1 MTDLI
6 FQDPKGVA
14 MAITIIGKNHLR
26 FRTTERGMVTQTPFE
41 GLTFNVSGIIKEFP
55 DLAGQPIKDIK
66 IQGVQRFKAH
76 IEKMKSHKE
85 IEEYLVSD
93 LAKHGYKYLGKR
105 RAGFRFEKNKN
116 VN

>member
-6 FQDPKGVA
+6 FQDPKGIA

-26 FRTTERGMVTQTPFE
+26 FTITERGMVKQTPIE
-41 GLTFNVSGIIKEFP
+41 GLNFNISGIIKEFP
-55 DLAGQPIKDIK
+55 DLAGQSIEDIK
-66 IQGVQRFKAH
+66 RQGVKRFKEH

-85 IEEYLVSD
+85 IEDYLVKD

-105 RAGFRFEKNKN
+105 RAGFRFEKNK
-116 VN
+116 

>member
-1 MTDLI
+1 MTDLV

-14 MAITIIGKNHLR
+14 MAITIIGKNNLR
-26 FRTTERGMVTQTPFE
+26 FTITERGIVKQTPIE

-55 DLAGQPIKDIK
+55 DLAGQPITDIK

-85 IEEYLVSD
+85 IEEYLVGD
-93 LAKHGYKYLGKR
+93 LSKHGYKYLGKR
-105 RAGFRFEKNKN
+105 RAGFRFEKNKDD
-116 VN
+116 

>member
-1 MTDLI
+1 MTDLV
-6 FQDPKGVA
+6 FQDPKGAA
-14 MAITIIGKNHLR
+14 MAITLIGKNHLR
-26 FRTTERGMVTQTPFE
+26 FTVIDKGIIQQTPME

-55 DLAGQPIKDIK
+55 DLAGQSIIDIRR
-66 IQGVQRFKAH
+66 QGVKRFREH

-105 RAGFRFEKNKN
+105 RAGFRFEKNKGK
-116 VN
+116 

>member
-6 FQDPKGVA
+6 FQDPNGIA

-26 FRTTERGMVTQTPFE
+26 FTLTDRGMVTQSSIE
-41 GLTFNVSGIIKEFP
+41 GLNFNISGIVKEFP
-55 DLAGQPIKDIK
+55 DLRGQPIIDIK
-66 IQGVQRFKAH
+66 RQGVKRFKDH

-93 LAKHGYKYLGKR
+93 LAKHGYEYLGKR
-105 RAGFRFEKNKN
+105 RAGFRFEKSKDD
-116 VN
+116 

>member
-1 MTDLI
+1 MTDLV

-14 MAITIIGKNHLR
+14 MAITIIGKNNLR
-26 FRTTERGMVTQTPFE
+26 FTTTEKGLVYQTPLE

-55 DLAGQPIKDIK
+55 DLAGQSITDIK
-66 IQGVQRFKAH
+66 RQGVQRFKAH

-85 IEEYLVSD
+85 IEEYLISD
-93 LAKHGYKYLGKR
+93 LAKHSYKYLGKR

-116 VN
+116 G